1 MSDIP
6 KTFDWRYYDRH
17 YFQTPGGK
25 KYRVADGSLRGW
37 SYNNETGEFFG
48 AASIVKAWKEVFN
61 PSNLLEVGAGR
72 GTFIAYAREEAG
84 IEAFGFDF
92 SEWAVGAGRYGQI
105 GDTLHKC
112 KAEWIRLHDA
122 TEPWPYED
130 DSFDLVLALDFF
142 EHIYEDDLAFVIGEL
157 YRVSSKYV
165 FLQTAVSGTGGLQG
179 REETGYVLKK
189 GEKAPVGLEGCAVA
203 GHVTVKSED
212 WWINRLDHDDWLL
225 CRDLKE
231 HFVAVTDAAV
241 IRNWLLNSILIYEK
255 LED

>member
-6 KTFDWRYYDRH
+6 KTFDGRYYDRH

-92 SEWAVGAGRYGQI
+92 SEWAVGSGRYGQI

-130 DSFDLVLALDFF
+130 DSFDLVVALDFL
-142 EHIYEDDLAFVIGEL
+142 EHIYEEDLEFVISEMR
-157 YRVSSKYV
+157 RVAKKYM
-165 FLQTAVSGTGGLQG
+165 FLQTAVAGDGIN
-179 REETGYVLKK
+179 RPEEEGYLLIK
-189 GEKAPVGLEGCAVA
+189 GEPAPQGLEGSAVA
-203 GHVTVKSED
+203 GHVTVRKESWWYDILDHED
-212 WWINRLDHDDWLL
+212 WMLR
-225 CRDLKE
+225 RDLKE
-231 HFVAVTDAAV
+231 HFVAVTDEAT
-241 IRNWLLNSILIYEK
+241 IRNWLLNSIIALEK
-255 LED
+255 L

>member
-37 SYNNETGEFFG
+37 SYNNETGEFLG
-48 AASIVKAWKEVFN
+48 ARQIVNSWKEVFD

-130 DSFDLVLALDFF
+130 DSFDLVLALDFL
-142 EHIYEDDLAFVIGEL
+142 EHIYEEDLEFVISEMR
-157 YRVSSKYV
+157 RVTKKYL
-165 FLQTAVSGTGGLQG
+165 FLQTAVAGDGIN
-179 REETGYVLKK
+179 RPEEEGYLLNK
-189 GEKAPVGLEGCAVA
+189 GEPAPQGLEGSAVA
-203 GHVTVKSED
+203 GHVTVRKES
-212 WWINRLDHDDWLL
+212 WWYDRLDHEDWMLR
-225 CRDLKE
+225 RDLKE
-231 HFVAVTDAAV
+231 HFVAVTDAAT
-241 IRNWLLNSILIYEK
+241 IKNWLLNSILIYEK
-255 LED
+255 IR

>member
-6 KTFDWRYYDRH
+6 KTFDGRYYDRH
-17 YFQTPGGK
+17 YFQTPEGK

-37 SYNNETGEFFG
+37 SYNNETGEFLG
-48 AASIVKAWKEVFN
+48 ARQIVNSWKEVFD

-130 DSFDLVLALDFF
+130 DSFDLVLALDFL
-142 EHIYEDDLAFVIGEL
+142 EHIYEEDLEFVISEMR
-157 YRVSSKYV
+157 RVTKKYM
-165 FLQTAVSGTGGLQG
+165 FLQTAVAGTGGLQG
-179 REETGYVLKK
+179 REEEGYLLIK
-189 GEKAPVGLEGCAVA
+189 GEPTPQGLEGSAVA
-203 GHVTVKSED
+203 GHVTVRKEA
-212 WWINRLDHDDWLL
+212 WWFDRLDHEDWLL
-225 CRDLKE
+225 RRDLKE
-231 HFVAVTDAAV
+231 HFVAVTGDAV
-241 IRNWLLNSILIYEK
+241 IRNWLLNSIIVLEK
-255 LED
+255 L